1 MHENQ
6 GCYWLIYLF
15 KEAKQVILIS
25 DKFPHPTPYTP
36 TTPNPF
42 ASQWFGPLP
51 TRSHPRSH
59 LEVCRVGVFLQVCD
73 WWLKSSKYFAIIYL
87 QTMFGQ
93 TFIVFYFILLH
104 FTPQKNQTQLLF
116 CCIFLISFFFFFF
129 SLILKSGCH
138 FATEVAACLGK
149 KELYLQNQKQL
160 FEHKHEE
167 DAECSDDTLTHSPW
181 Q

>member
-1 MHENQ
+1 MVLTCSFSCENQKTLSPHYLYVCSNTAERWTDINMHENQ

-73 WWLKSSKYFAIIYL
+73 WWSSKYIAIIYL

-129 SLILKSGCH
+129 
-138 FATEVAACLGK
+138 
-149 KELYLQNQKQL
+149 
-160 FEHKHEE
+160 
-167 DAECSDDTLTHSPW
+167 
-181 Q
+181 

>member
-116 CCIFLISFFFFFF
+116 
-129 SLILKSGCH
+129 
-138 FATEVAACLGK
+138 
-149 KELYLQNQKQL
+149 
-160 FEHKHEE
+160 
-167 DAECSDDTLTHSPW
+167 
-181 Q
+181 

>member
-87 QTMFGQ
+87 QTIFGQ

-116 CCIFLISFFFFFF
+116 CCIFLISFFFFF
-129 SLILKSGCH
+129 L
-138 FATEVAACLGK
+138 A
-149 KELYLQNQKQL
+149 
-160 FEHKHEE
+160 
-167 DAECSDDTLTHSPW
+167 
-181 Q
+181 